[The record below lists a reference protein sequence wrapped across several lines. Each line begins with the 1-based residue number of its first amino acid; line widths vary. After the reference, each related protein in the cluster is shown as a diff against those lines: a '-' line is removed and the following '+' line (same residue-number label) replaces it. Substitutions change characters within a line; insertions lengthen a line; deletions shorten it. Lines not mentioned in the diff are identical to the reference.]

1 MGQKVHPYGF
11 RLGYTKPW
19 KSRWFVERDYD
30 KLLLEDV
37 KLKNEL
43 KEKLKSAGV
52 SSIEV
57 ERPGNKLRVII
68 RTARPGII
76 IGRKGAEIDKLK
88 QDVRSEE
95 RRVGKECRS
104 RWSPYH

>member
-30 KLLLEDV
+30 KLLLEDI

-43 KEKLKSAGV
+43 KEKLKVG
-52 SSIEV
+52 
-57 ERPGNKLRVII
+57 
-68 RTARPGII
+68 
-76 IGRKGAEIDKLK
+76 GREFD
-88 QDVRSEE
+88 
-95 RRVGKECRS
+95 
-104 RWSPYH
+104 